1 MVTFFFTIDQPAPRA
16 TLSWRHWAI
25 AAAFF
30 ALALGV
36 FTRHDHFPSFYHPDE
51 PSKARQLIQGEF
63 NFNHPLLLLQTSRVV
78 AYVTKA
84 GDSQQ
89 AVTEAGRFSS
99 ALFASAAIACL
110 VLVAAHL
117 RGSWAAVAAGL
128 LLVTNSQLYEL
139 SHYMKEDPALA
150 MGIAAFFLA
159 LVRCWIAPSPVR
171 FLLLGAAAALAI
183 SGKYIGAL
191 VLPVAILPIFVHRSR
206 WACWLGCTLAG
217 LALVL
222 VAINYPMIEG
232 FTKFANNVGEEMDYA
247 VHGHKGLTRSVPHGV
262 YTRVFADA
270 TNPFIWALL
279 AIYGAGLFRIGYR
292 WRNLHA
298 SEWALA
304 LFPVAY
310 MLILSFS
317 PKTHHRYFL
326 PDTLIFCALAALAAF
341 HPVRDRFSRISLIVR
356 HVLLGG
362 ALIWSFT
369 MLVRVD
375 GGFQND
381 SRQALIEYVKKNVPP
396 DAIIVQ
402 DKRVNLP
409 SRDEKRHADSPYF
422 VDQKILGKLFAAD
435 VGTIDELRARGIHYV
450 AVANDDYNRFFLK
463 THTPRP
469 EERAEYDRRKAFY
482 KQLFAEGNLLWQC
495 ASGPQQYL
503 QPALKFYYLPPK
515 AEANPPAPPAP

>member
-1 MVTFFFTIDQPAPRA
+1 VKAFFTIDQPAPRA
-16 TLSWRHWAI
+16 SLAWRHWAI

-63 NFNHPLLLLQTSRVV
+63 NFNHPLLLLQTARVV
-78 AYVTKA
+78 AYFTKA

-89 AVTEAGRFSS
+89 TVTEAGRFSS
-99 ALFASAAIACL
+99 ALFSAAAIACL

-139 SHYMKEDPALA
+139 SHYMKEDPALVF
-150 MGIAAFFLA
+150 GIAAFFLA
-159 LVRCWIAPSPVR
+159 LVRCWIAPSPTR
-171 FLLLGAAAALAI
+171 FLLLGGAAALAI

-191 VLPVAILPIFVHRSR
+191 VLPVAFLPIFAHRAR
-206 WACWLGCTLAG
+206 WACWLGCFVAG
-217 LALVL
+217 LFLILA
-222 VAINYPMIEG
+222 AINYPMAGEFAK
-232 FTKFANNVGEEMDYA
+232 FTSNVEREMDYA
-247 VHGHKGLTRSVPHGV
+247 AHGHKGLTRSVPHGV
-262 YTRVFADA
+262 YTKVFIDA
-270 TNPFIWALL
+270 AGPFVCALL
-279 AIYGAGLFRIGYR
+279 VIYYAGLLRVGYR

-310 MLILSFS
+310 AIILSFS

-326 PDTLIFCALAALAAF
+326 PDTLLFCTIAALAVF
-341 HPVRDRFSRISLIVR
+341 HPATDRLSHISRIVR

-362 ALIWSFT
+362 AIIWSCAK
-369 MLVRVD
+369 LVRVD
-375 GGFQND
+375 AAFQND

-396 DAIIVQ
+396 DATIVQ

-422 VDQKILGKLFAAD
+422 VDQTMLGKLFAAD
-435 VGTIDELRARGIHYV
+435 VGTIDELRARGIRYV

-463 THTPRP
+463 THKPKA
-469 EERAEYDRRKAFY
+469 EERDEYERRKAFY
-482 KQLFAEGNLLWQC
+482 TQLFAEGTLLWQC
-495 ASGPQQYL
+495 PSGPQQYL
-503 QPALKFYYLPPK
+503 QPAIKFYYLPPTK
-515 AEANPPAPPAP
+515 TGATPPAPPVQ

>member
-1 MVTFFFTIDQPAPRA
+1 MITSFFTIDQPSPRA
-16 TLSWRHWAI
+16 SLSWRHWAI
-25 AAAFF
+25 AVAFF
-30 ALALGV
+30 ALALGI

-63 NFNHPLLLLQTSRVV
+63 NFNHPLLLLQTARLV
-78 AYVTKA
+78 AYFTQA

-99 ALFASAAIACL
+99 ALFSAAAIACL
-110 VLVAAHL
+110 VLTAAHL
-117 RGSWAAVAAGL
+117 RGAWTAAAAGL
-128 LLVTNSQLYEL
+128 LVVTNSQLYEL
-139 SHYMKEDPALA
+139 SHYMKEDPALVF
-150 MGIAAFFLA
+150 GIAAFFLA
-159 LVRCWIAPSPVR
+159 LVRCWIAPSPAR
-171 FLLLGAAAALAI
+171 FLLLGGAAALAI

-191 VLPVAILPIFVHRSR
+191 VLPVALIPIFLHRSR
-206 WACWLGCTLAG
+206 WISWLCCMLTG

-222 VAINYPMIEG
+222 LAINYPMISEFVK
-232 FTKFANNVGEEMDYA
+232 FTSNVEREMDYA
-247 VHGHKGLTRSVPHGV
+247 AHGHKGLTRSVPHGV

-279 AIYGAGLFRIGYR
+279 IIYYAGMFGVGYR

-326 PDTLIFCALAALAAF
+326 PDTLLFCTIAALAAF
-341 HPVRDRFSRISLIVR
+341 HPARDRFSRVSLVAR
-356 HVLLGG
+356 HVLLGC
-362 ALIWSFT
+362 AIIWSGT
-369 MLVRVD
+369 MLARVD
-375 GGFQND
+375 AAFQND
-381 SRQALIEYVKKNVPP
+381 SRQALIEFVKKNVPP

-435 VGTIDELRARGIHYV
+435 VGTIDELRAQDIRYI

-463 THTPRP
+463 THKPK
-469 EERAEYDRRKAFY
+469 AEDRTEYERRKAFY
-482 KQLFAEGNLLWQC
+482 QQLFAEGTLLWQC
-495 ASGPQQYL
+495 PSGPQQYL
-503 QPALKFYYLPPK
+503 QPAIKFYYLPPK
-515 AEANPPAPPAP
+515 PEATPPLPPGP